1 MKLFKNKNNI
11 LMLII
16 LSFLYISLNTASAA
30 KLKEPILVVDK
41 CPEFCLPGIKEPI
54 LVVDKCPEF
63 CPKPTT
69 PIKTPKP
76 IKLPKPTK
84 PSIEMCTQA
93 LIPVPGRPGYWYTD
107 GCKKTIISEP
117 KIKNTRK

>member
-16 LSFLYISLNTASAA
+16 LSFLYISLDTASAA
-30 KLKEPILVVDK
+30 KL
-41 CPEFCLPGIKEPI
+41 KEPI